1 MGHHL
6 RTHARPQ
13 REPVPA
19 SLSQTVATWS
29 SSQDLV
35 RRGRLD
41 RQKNDEKDRQELE
54 TTVRN
59 AGNQNRQTDTVK
71 IHQ

>member
-1 MGHHL
+1 
-6 RTHARPQ
+6 
-13 REPVPA
+13 VPA

>member
-1 MGHHL
+1 
-6 RTHARPQ
+6 
-13 REPVPA
+13 VPA

-35 RRGRLD
+35 HRGRLD

-59 AGNQNRQTDTVK
+59 AGNKNRQTDTVK